1 MYFVKINND
10 LDSSS
15 ISNKKMFTLESLAI
29 AVCETPNFLSV
40 NLPVGFLSPRV
51 VSFKIES

>member
-1 MYFVKINND
+1 MKINND

-15 ISNKKMFTLESLAI
+15 ISNEKMFTLESLAI
-29 AVCETPNFLSV
+29 VVCETPNFLSV